1 MYYLLPANKW
11 ECNVENVNVMCV
23 ERNDLYPWPECGVSK
38 MWPGSIQPQF
48 SAELLWSWG
57 IKEEGEGQDN
67 NCSLVVFSNCE
78 LVL

>member
-48 SAELLWSWG
+48 SAELL
-57 IKEEGEGQDN
+57 
-67 NCSLVVFSNCE
+67 
-78 LVL
+78 